1 MSNLRNQ
8 KPFKINQIDTTRII
22 YGEVSGSDNRK
33 SLLLGYNDLN
43 DGEKRLIFQTTEL
56 KNINSL
62 IDKDSYYELDIPLYG
77 ESDKRVNLLIDFLK
91 NLDTAFVNEARN
103 KHREWFG
110 DVSNIKYKSIIRKN
124 VPESEDPI
132 LKNGS
137 IKLKILKNK
146 NSNTRITTNKTKT
159 NIDIHDLT
167 KGSYLKMILE
177 CYALWITKEGF
188 GLYLKPILI
197 DQRYSQENQDLSF
210 VNDSEE
216 DENKEVND
224 IIDTEIISHVKNIN
238 IDYETK
244 NTIVS
249 ESSDIINSNIN
260 DTNIETLPH
269 LNVNNEELSK
279 YQTEYT
285 NTFNNIKS
293 NESNNSNSD
302 EEINNLDDVYLY

>member
-159 NIDIHDLT
+159 NIDIH
-167 KGSYLKMILE
+167 
-177 CYALWITKEGF
+177 
-188 GLYLKPILI
+188 
-197 DQRYSQENQDLSF
+197 
-210 VNDSEE
+210 
-216 DENKEVND
+216 
-224 IIDTEIISHVKNIN
+224 
-238 IDYETK
+238 
-244 NTIVS
+244 
-249 ESSDIINSNIN
+249 
-260 DTNIETLPH
+260 H
-269 LNVNNEELSK
+269 LNYLFLHH
-279 YQTEYT
+279 Y
-285 NTFNNIKS
+285 S
-293 NESNNSNSD
+293 NYYFHL
-302 EEINNLDDVYLY
+302 ILYY